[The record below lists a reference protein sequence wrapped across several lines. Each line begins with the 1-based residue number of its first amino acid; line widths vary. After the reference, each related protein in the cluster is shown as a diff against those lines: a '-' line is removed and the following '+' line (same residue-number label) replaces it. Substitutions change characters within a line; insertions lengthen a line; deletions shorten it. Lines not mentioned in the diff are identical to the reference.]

1 MHRSFTSLPWMTVQ
15 TLRSVLLS
23 WLQVWMCRT
32 QRENALNVLKLSSRE
47 SFWLGATSSQEIRGT
62 AHMTASP
69 PTFPP
74 IGSLIM
80 VCAHSG
86 RQPTDGPGGP
96 PADRAHSAWLLSPH
110 TSTLLLLFPP
120 RLVKDLC
127 LSSFLHFSSQIIWL
141 ETHQMLHPALI
152 SVHAW
157 RFFLLFCQQRNG
169 EMKMVKL

>member
-1 MHRSFTSLPWMTVQ
+1 MY
-15 TLRSVLLS
+15 
-23 WLQVWMCRT
+23 RT
-32 QRENALNVLKLSSRE
+32 QRENALNVPKLSSRE
-47 SFWLGATSSQEIRGT
+47 SFWLGATSSQEIKGT

-80 VCAHSG
+80 VCSHSG

-120 RLVKDLC
+120 RLVKDRC
-127 LSSFLHFSSQIIWL
+127 FSSFLHFSSQIIGL
-141 ETHQMLHPALI
+141 ESHQMLHPALI
-152 SVHAW
+152 SVHAGM
-157 RFFLLFCQQRNG
+157 FFFFLFCQQRNG
-169 EMKMVKL
+169 EMEMVKL